1 MKHFTLLSLFLLSF
15 LPSIM
20 AYDVTTEI
28 QKKNVLIEEFTGIH
42 CGYCPQ
48 AHVICHNLEEIHQGK
63 IFSIAVH
70 SGYYAVPASDQPDYR
85 TADGDEIDAIL
96 GTTNEGRPCGIVN
109 RRTLTLSDGTEAMI
123 LGRSMFG
130 SVSRTIIEEDAPVNL
145 LIKAD
150 CDASTRVLNVT
161 VEGYCTAEMP
171 SDKARLSI
179 AMTQDNIVGPQ
190 NGSGVGDEY
199 VHQSMLRDYLTPVLG
214 DEIEVAKGQYFSK
227 SYTYTLPEK
236 IVAPQTKREVEL
248 LLQDIN
254 LLAFVTEDGKNNVM
268 NIVSAKPKFTNL
280 ELPLSADLSL
290 TILGK
295 SKKYG
300 FNYLEVILANRS
312 NEVLSSAQF
321 ELLLNGETQVLNWEG
336 EIAPLAKQIVK
347 IPYDKTGLQSTNTWT
362 LAVVKLNEKDAVRT
376 ELSGSFSAPTEA
388 TTDITIAIQTDA
400 YSDENIYRI
409 LDEDGNVIHQFDYPT
424 GVAKLYKEQLTLQP
438 NKAYCFEIIDLCAD
452 GISRGSY
459 KINNADGKMIEQNYA
474 IPDAGYRTFFATTLN
489 VGTDV
494 ENLNSEKL
502 NVVFDNLAKNIISSQ
517 VAQITLYSVAGKLIV
532 SQYGDV
538 LSTDNITPGV
548 YILTVVTPQEKLTQ
562 KIIVK

>member
-15 LPSIM
+15 LPSIK

-268 NIVSAKPKFTNL
+268 NIVSAKPKFTNFN
-280 ELPLSADLSL
+280 LPLSADMSL

-438 NKAYCFEIIDLCAD
+438 NKVYCFEIVDLCAD

-502 NVVFDNLAKNIISSQ
+502 NVVFDNSAKNIISSQ

-538 LSTDNITPGV
+538 LLTDNITPGV

>member
-96 GTTNEGRPCGIVN
+96 GTTDEGRPCGIVN

-130 SVSRTIIEEDAPVNL
+130 SVSRTIIGEDAPVNL

-280 ELPLSADLSL
+280 ELPLSADMSL

-300 FNYLEVILANRS
+300 FNYLEIILENKC
-312 NEVLSSAQF
+312 NEVLTSAQF
-321 ELLLNGETQVLNWEG
+321 DFSLNGKSQTLNWGG
-336 EIAPLAKQIVK
+336 EIAPLAKQIIK
-347 IPYDKTGLQSTNTWT
+347 IPYDKAGLQSANTWN
-362 LAVVKLNEKDAVRT
+362 LAIVKLNEKVAVKT
-376 ELSGSFSAPTEA
+376 ELSGTFSAPTEA
-388 TTDITIAIQTDA
+388 TQNITIAIQTDD

-438 NKAYCFEIIDLCAD
+438 NKVYCFEIIDLCAD

-489 VGTDV
+489 VDIDV
-494 ENLNSEKL
+494 VNLNSEKL

-517 VAQITLYSVAGKLIV
+517 AAQITLYSVAGKLIV
-532 SQYGDV
+532 SQYGDI
-538 LSTDNITPGV
+538 LSTDNIAPGV
-548 YILTVVTPQEKLTQ
+548 YILTVATQQEKVTQ

>member
-268 NIVSAKPKFTNL
+268 NIVSAKPKFTNFN
-280 ELPLSADLSL
+280 LPLSADMSL

-347 IPYDKTGLQSTNTWT
+347 IPYDKTGLQSTNIWT

-438 NKAYCFEIIDLCAD
+438 NKVYCFEIIDLCAD

-502 NVVFDNLAKNIISSQ
+502 NVVFDNSAKNIISSQ